1 MLIKVLLYYKIVN
14 KLSLAFLFLLFFL
27 VILFEPLFVQPDA
40 EILGWL
46 KYQDEILLAT
56 PFELALVVPTSSR
69 PLGVFPVARVKEV
82 LVEPGENVKKNQA
95 VILLENQL
103 SKVFLEKA
111 EANLRLVE
119 ARQKLFEEKKDAI
132 EDKLSE
138 VAKGEDKLREAER
151 DAKSFFKKGRSK
163 AKEALSDVGEK
174 LAKVSEGKEKLQAFL
189 KEIEKGIS
197 QLEKQIEQV
206 KQLPDSDPTK
216 AILLEQ
222 LHQKLNELLVKRET
236 LNKQLVELENGEK
249 ALKSAQK
256 KIRVNLQKGG
266 VKYQAGLR
274 KIAAARAKLRK
285 AESQLYEAQ
294 EKIDFQLSLFPFYL
308 KQASA
313 LKRLAS
319 VVLESVQ
326 VRAPQA
332 GKVVEIKVKP
342 GEVVYPG
349 QVLAVVVNDEKLF
362 FEGYLPV
369 KNGVSG
375 FAGNY
380 RVKIDSFTGRYF
392 LAHLFAL
399 SFQEEFA
406 GTSVIT
412 QENELTRVRKLV
424 LEVNNSSGLLKAGF
438 PAEAVFEERKK

>member
-1 MLIKVLLYYKIVN
+1 MNLKSGI
-14 KLSLAFLFLLFFL
+14 LFLLLIFFL
-27 VILFEPLFVQPDA
+27 AFIAWPVSASREVQ
-40 EILGWL
+40 GWL
-46 KYQDEILLAT
+46 KYKDEVFLSTPSELLLT
-56 PFELALVVPTSSR
+56 FPTSSR
-69 PLGVFPVARVKEV
+69 PAGTFPLGRVKEV
-82 LVEPGENVKKNQA
+82 LVEPGEKVKKNQV
-95 VILLENQL
+95 VILLESPL
-103 SKVFLEKA
+103 AEVLLEKA
-111 EANLRLVE
+111 ESNLRLVE
-119 ARQKLFEEKKDAI
+119 ARQKLLEEKKDEI

-138 VAKGEDKLREAER
+138 LKAGKKKLKTTEKR
-151 DAKSFFKKGRSK
+151 AKSSFKEGTRQ
-163 AKEALSDVGEK
+163 AKKALSGIK
-174 LAKVSEGKEKLQAFL
+174 NQLAKIEEGKERLWLGL
-189 KEIEKGIS
+189 KEIEKGII

-256 KIRVNLQKGG
+256 KIRVNLQKGE
-266 VKYQAGLR
+266 VKYRAGLG

-294 EKIDFQLSLFPFYL
+294 EEIDFQLSLFPFYL
-308 KQASA
+308 KQAGA

-369 KNGVSG
+369 ENGVSD

-392 LAHLFAL
+392 FAHLFAL

-412 QENELTRVRKLV
+412 QENELTRVKKLV